1 MTISDILKTKSQNDF
16 PMGNFQFNNG
26 GILPASDI

>member
-26 GILPASDI
+26 SHIARK